1 LKRTASFGWA
11 GTGRGF
17 TRGTPWRSCFF
28 GERCSER
35 RILLKRHIYLSMK
48 TLEEAKEI
56 FFSRFG
62 ADLRTGEEEIPVEE
76 SLGRITA
83 KPVFA
88 RISTPTYHSAAMDGV
103 AVKAE
108 ETYGTTERSPK
119 ILKVGEHALWI
130 NTGQGV
136 PPGFNAVIM
145 VEKIHQMDERRLEIR
160 APAYP
165 WQNIRKVGEDIVAT
179 QLLLP
184 QNHRIRAYDL
194 GAMISAGVFRVDTW
208 RRPRVAIIPTG
219 SELIH
224 HRDLRDPSQL
234 ERNRIIESNSLI
246 LAGLVRECDAV
257 PRVYDIVPD
266 LEEDIRKA
274 LERAL
279 DSEVHMVLI
288 NAGSSAGSKDYTA
301 HIIEALGEVL
311 VHGVAMMPGKPTI
324 LGCVKGK
331 PVIGNPGY
339 TVSAALSFQQF
350 VRPLLYSLQGSKPPE
365 MKTVK
370 VQPSRDLPSKLGIE
384 EFLRVNI
391 GKVGDKTVATP
402 LPRSAGSITTL
413 TRAEGIIRIPA
424 LSEGVRQGEEV
435 EAELLVS
442 EREIMSTVV
451 VIGSHD
457 NTIDIL
463 ADEIRRRG
471 HDIRISS
478 GNVGSLGG
486 LTALRKGTCHVA
498 GSHLLDTETGEYNI
512 SYIKRYLKGIKV
524 SVFHLVL
531 RDQGLI
537 VAKGNPKNIK
547 GVQALIREDVA
558 FVNRQAGS
566 GTRVLFDYKLKQS
579 GIPSEGIRGYD
590 HEEFTHMAVAV
601 DVLSGAADCGVGI
614 YAAAK
619 ALNLDFIPME
629 QEQYDLIFPTFV
641 LEQPAIQRVLET
653 IRSQEFKNRVAAL
666 GGYDPARSGELWQ
679 EMG

>member
-1 LKRTASFGWA
+1 LKR
-11 GTGRGF
+11 RVY
-17 TRGTPWRSCFF
+17 
-28 GERCSER
+28 
-35 RILLKRHIYLSMK
+35 LKMK

-62 ADLRTGEEEIPVEE
+62 MDLRTGAEEIPTRD

-88 RISTPTYHSAAMDGV
+88 NISTPTYHSAAMDGI

-108 ETYGTTERSPK
+108 ETYGTTERNPT
-119 ILKVGEHALWI
+119 ILVIGEDALWI
-130 NTGQGV
+130 NTGQGI

-145 VEKIHQMDERRLEIR
+145 VEKIHQVDESRLEIR
-160 APAYP
+160 SPAYP

-184 QNHRIRAYDL
+184 QNHRIRSYDL
-194 GAMISAGVFRVDTW
+194 GAMISAGVFSIEAW
-208 RRPRVAIIPTG
+208 RRPHVTIIPTG
-219 SELIH
+219 SELID
-224 HRDLRDPSQL
+224 HRELRDPSEL
-234 ERNRIIESNSLI
+234 DTNRIIESNSLI
-246 LAGLVRECDAV
+246 LAGLVRECGAV
-257 PRVYDIVPD
+257 PRAYDIVPD
-266 LEEDIRKA
+266 LEEEIRAA
-274 LERAL
+274 LEHAL
-279 DSEVHMVLI
+279 DSDAHMVLI

-301 HIIEALGEVL
+301 HIIEEMGEVL

-324 LGCVKGK
+324 LGCVRGK
-331 PVIGNPGY
+331 PVVGNPGY
-339 TVSAALSFQQF
+339 TVSATLSFQQF
-350 VRPLLYSLQGSKPPE
+350 VRPLLYSLQGGRPPE
-365 MKTVK
+365 TKTIK
-370 VQPSRDLPSKLGIE
+370 VEPSRDLPSKLGIE

-391 GKVGDKTVATP
+391 GRVGDKTVATP
-402 LPRSAGSITTL
+402 LPRAAGSITTL
-413 TRAEGIIRIPA
+413 TRAEGILRIPA
-424 LSEGVRQGEEV
+424 LSEGVRQGEAV

-442 EREIMSTVV
+442 ESEIMNTVV

-471 HDIRISS
+471 HNIRVSS

-512 SYIKRYLKGIKV
+512 PYINRYLKGRKV

-531 RDQGLI
+531 REQGFI
-537 VAKGNPKNIK
+537 VAKGNPKKIE
-547 GVQALIREDVA
+547 GIEDLTREGIT

-579 GIPSEGIRGYD
+579 GITAEAIRGYD
-590 HEEFTHMAVAV
+590 NEEFTHMAVAV

-619 ALNLDFIPME
+619 ALNLDFIPLE
-629 QEQYDLIFPTFV
+629 QEQYDLIFPSFV
-641 LEQPAIQRVLET
+641 LEQRPIQSVLET
-653 IRSQEFKNRVAAL
+653 IRSQAFKDRVVAL

-679 EMG
+679 EIG